1 MRQLHGLGNRC
12 GDRTHLVGLCAF
24 LHHPMQN
31 LQQLSGVVP
40 AIDIEVL
47 NDLLIGLMDVKVRG
61 ARFKPPL
68 GCGKLKAL

>member
-1 MRQLHGLGNRC
+1 
-12 GDRTHLVGLCAF
+12 
-24 LHHPMQN
+24 MQH

-47 NDLLIGLMDVKVRG
+47 NDLLVGFMDIEVRR

-68 GCGKLKAL
+68 GCCKLKPREIY